1 MDEITT
7 PITGTIYKI
16 EVEEGDEV
24 EEGTEILILE
34 AMDVEVPIEVPE
46 DCVISEILVE
56 EGQSVT
62 EGEVLVRIE
71 TI

>member
-7 PITGTIYKI
+7 RVTGTVYKI

-24 EEGTEILILE
+24 EEGTPIIILE
-34 AMDVEVPIEVPE
+34 SMDDEVPIETPE
-46 DCVISEILVE
+46 DCVIVEILVE

-62 EGEVLVRIE
+62 EGEPLVRVE
-71 TI
+71 PV

>member
-1 MDEITT
+1 MDEIST
-7 PITGTIYKI
+7 PLTGTIYKI

-24 EEGTEILILE
+24 EEGTPILILE
-34 AMDVEVPIEVPE
+34 SMDDEIPIEAPE
-46 DCVISEILVE
+46 DCIIVELLVE

-71 TI
+71 GL

>member
-7 PITGTIYKI
+7 RVTGTVYKI

-24 EEGTEILILE
+24 EEGTPIIILE
-34 AMDVEVPIEVPE
+34 SMDDEVPIETSE
-46 DCVISEILVE
+46 DCVIVEILVE

-62 EGEVLVRIE
+62 EGEPLVRVE
-71 TI
+71 PV

>member
-7 PITGTIYKI
+7 RITGTVYKI

-24 EEGTEILILE
+24 EEGTAIIILE
-34 AMDVEVPIEVPE
+34 SMDDEVPIETPE
-46 DCVISEILVE
+46 DCVILEILVE

-62 EGEVLVRIE
+62 EGEPLVRVEAI
-71 TI
+71 